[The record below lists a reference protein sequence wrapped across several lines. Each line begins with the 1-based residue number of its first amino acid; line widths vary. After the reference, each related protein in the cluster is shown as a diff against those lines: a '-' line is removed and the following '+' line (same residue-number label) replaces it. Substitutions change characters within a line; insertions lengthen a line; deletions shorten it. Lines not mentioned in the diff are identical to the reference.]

1 MLSQVQLISK
11 LLKTGD
17 YSVISSNNLTADYF
31 FNYKAE
37 FTFIQNHYDTYRVVP
52 DTLTFLDKFP
62 TFDYV
67 DVREPESYLL
77 TKLFDD
83 YKASYMATQFNKMKA
98 LLEDGKI
105 DQATEVFT
113 RAAEGIHKQGAVV
126 SYIDLI
132 HDTSRFDR
140 YLELASNRT
149 DYYITTGFRELD
161 TLIGGIDRENE
172 NFVIAA
178 RTGIGKTWTLLK
190 MATAAVMQGKN
201 VGMFSGEMSFFKV
214 GSRVDSLLSG
224 ISNSAINRGDLFV
237 RKEYEK
243 YIKGLA
249 TSGYGSF
256 KVITPQSIQGP
267 ATVSA
272 LRAFVEREN
281 LDMLFI
287 DQYSL
292 LEDTSR
298 AKASHE
304 RVANISKD
312 IKNLQVI
319 SGIPIISVCQMNRTK
334 NEDGSQDT
342 TQIGLSDRIGQD
354 ATVILMLDRKDDKLI
369 LNVVKSRDGGDNKKL
384 TYKADFNTGTFTYI
398 PEGNDNVTTEEEYE
412 AIESSYSVIN
422 NNDGGYF

>member
-1 MLSQVQLISK
+1 MLSQIQLISK
-11 LLKTGD
+11 ILKTGD
-17 YSVISSNNLTADYF
+17 YSVVSSNNLTADYF

-140 YLELASNRT
+140 YLELASNRA
-149 DYYITTGFRELD
+149 DYYITTGFQELD
-161 TLIGGIDRENE
+161 TLIGGIDKENE

-224 ISNSAINRGDLFV
+224 ISNYAINRGDLFV

-267 ATVSA
+267 ATVNA

-398 PEGNDNVTTEEEYE
+398 PEGGDNVTTEEEYE
-412 AIESSYSVIN
+412 ALESSYNVIN
-422 NNDGGYF
+422 SNDGGYF